1 MTTSAITEAISV
13 LNDLIETSKDGEKG
27 FLRAADDTS
36 SVDLRVVLLA
46 ASQRCAAA
54 ARELQNLVTDL
65 GGEPEKGGSIAGAIH
80 RGWLDL
86 KSTVMSRDD
95 LAVLEECERGED
107 FAKRRYAE
115 ALDKDL
121 PDHVRAVVLR
131 QYEGV
136 IINHDRVKSLRDE
149 RR

>member
-1 MTTSAITEAISV
+1 MTTSTTTEAVSV
-13 LNDLIETSKDGEKG
+13 LNDLIQTSSDGEKG

-36 SVDLRVVLLA
+36 SIDLRVIFLA

-54 ARELQNLVTDL
+54 ARELQGLVVDL
-65 GGEPEKGGSIAGAIH
+65 DGEPETRGSIAGAIH

-86 KSTVMSRDD
+86 KAAIMSRDD

-115 ALDKDL
+115 ALKKDL
-121 PDHVRAVVLR
+121 PPDVRLVVQR

-136 IINHDRVKSLRDE
+136 ITNHDRVLGLRDE